1 MTARE
6 LRTLAGIVAV
16 PWLVAAVLVVAGMV
30 ACGGGQHDEPPP
42 DERRDTGPV
51 NCKTTPERCA

>member
-16 PWLVAAVLVVAGMV
+16 PWLVAAVLVVACMA
-30 ACGGGQHDEPPP
+30 ACGGGQQEPAP

-51 NCKTTPERCA
+51 NCKATPERCV